1 MSRERNKKLVR
12 LGAHLV
18 KERHDEIVE
27 HNKIHNS
34 GQDSYPND
42 YDEFVKGM
50 VANIGQFDYFGH
62 QLPTIIK
69 DSSLSES
76 FKEIDIIRAV
86 VEYLLY
92 YSGSDKQID
101 VVNTIDLNGLGDYL
115 DKVRPKL
122 PEHLLKYL
130 WGLQSLY
137 DDRGSQNMVINKQYL
152 WDYYIKD
159 KVEERMLDPDWVSE
173 NSDDIDTEE
182 RLFKTYWHYPM
193 TSLDWG
199 IDSIYDHYDDFID
212 WYSDDL
218 ITYLFPNSEYHTKSW
233 DRLRL
238 TFSFDALFI
247 NRYEF
252 IDNPE
257 GK

>member
-1 MSRERNKKLVR
+1 M
-12 LGAHLV
+12 
-18 KERHDEIVE
+18 E
-27 HNKIHNS
+27 HNKIHHA

-50 VANIGQFDYFGH
+50 VVNIGQYDYFGH

-101 VVNTIDLNGLGDYL
+101 VVNTIDLNGLGYYL

-152 WDYYIKD
+152 WDYHIKD
-159 KVEERMLDPDWVSE
+159 EVEERMLDPDWVSE

-218 ITYLFPNSEYHTKSW
+218 ITYIFPNSEYHTKSW

>member
-27 HNKIHNS
+27 HNKIHHA

-50 VANIGQFDYFGH
+50 VVNIGQYDYFGH
-62 QLPTIIK
+62 QLPTIMK
-69 DSSLSES
+69 NSSLSEA
-76 FKEIDIIRAV
+76 FKEIDIIKAV
-86 VEYLLY
+86 VEYLLH

-137 DDRGSQNMVINKQYL
+137 DDGGSQNMVINKQYL

-159 KVEERMLDPDWVSE
+159 KVEERMLDPDWVYE
-173 NSDDIDTEE
+173 NSDDIDFEK
-182 RLFKTYWHYPM
+182 RQFDTYWHYPM
-193 TSLDWG
+193 TSLDWDM
-199 IDSIYDHYDDFID
+199 DSVYEYYDDYINWDSDELKSFIFPGT
-212 WYSDDL
+212 
-218 ITYLFPNSEYHTKSW
+218 TYHSKTW
-233 DRLRL
+233 DRIRL
-238 TFSFDALFI
+238 NPSFDALLI
-247 NRYEF
+247 DRNGF

-257 GK
+257 GN

>member
-27 HNKIHNS
+27 HNKIHHA

-50 VANIGQFDYFGH
+50 VVNIGQYDYFGH
-62 QLPTIIK
+62 QLPTIMK
-69 DSSLSES
+69 DSSLSEA
-76 FKEIDIIRAV
+76 FKEIDIIKAV

-92 YSGSDKQID
+92 YSGSDKEID
-101 VVNTIDLNGLGDYL
+101 VVNSLQGGIGDYL
-115 DKVRPKL
+115 DKVRPNL
-122 PEHLLKYL
+122 PEYILKYL
-130 WGLQSLY
+130 WEIQSLY
-137 DDRGSQNMVINKQYL
+137 DGRGSQNMVINKQYL
-152 WDYYIKD
+152 WDYHIKD
-159 KVEERMLDPDWVSE
+159 EVEERMLDPDWVSE

-193 TSLDWG
+193 TSLDCG

-218 ITYLFPNSEYHTKSW
+218 ITYIFPNSEYHTKSW

-238 TFSFDALFI
+238 TPSFDALFI
-247 NRYEF
+247 NRNEF